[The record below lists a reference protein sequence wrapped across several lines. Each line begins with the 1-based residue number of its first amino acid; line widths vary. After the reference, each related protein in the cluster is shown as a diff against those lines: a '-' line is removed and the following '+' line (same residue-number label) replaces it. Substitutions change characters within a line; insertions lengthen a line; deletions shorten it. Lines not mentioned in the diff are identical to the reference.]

1 MGKLADRL
9 PDSKNGT
16 DESEDR
22 NRPDED
28 IDQGVSGLHPVVIN
42 FRLIVEDGVDFLFLG
57 NSPEVV
63 EDPPDSAED
72 DTVLEFLYF
81 LRFKKL
87 RDFDDSFFHIPNV
100 DAFAQRFVKFMV
112 TKRGV
117 GPLLL
122 AVSDE
127 FEKNQK

>member
-1 MGKLADRL
+1 M
-9 PDSKNGT
+9 
-16 DESEDR
+16 
-22 NRPDED
+22 
-28 IDQGVSGLHPVVIN
+28 IN
-42 FRLIVEDGVDFLFLG
+42 FRLIVEDGVDFLFFG
-57 NSPEVV
+57 NSPKVV

-72 DTVLEFLYF
+72 DTILEFLYF

-87 RDFDDSFFHIPNV
+87 RDFDDSFFHIPNI